1 MPTCSVDWGLQFDPQ
16 FAERLIAMLAAFILI
31 ASLLVL
37 ATERRRVHLRLY
49 AAQSLFLAAI
59 AFSVAFFDCERH
71 IFLAAGLILFLK
83 VIIIPLLLERI
94 IQRLKP
100 QRPVKP
106 AINVPSSLLIA
117 AGLVLVADYLTRN
130 ILAAGHEF
138 ELARSVLT
146 VSLAVVLMGLL
157 TMITRKKALSQ
168 VIGFLTMENGLFL
181 AGIVI
186 TAGMPMI
193 VELGIF
199 FDVLVA
205 VFIMGVFLFRISET
219 FDTISV
225 EELTRL
231 KH

>member
-1 MPTCSVDWGLQFDPQ
+1 MHFDPQ
-16 FAERLIAMLAAFILI
+16 FVERLIATLAVFILI

-37 ATERRRVHLRLY
+37 ATERRRVHVRLY
-49 AAQSLFLAAI
+49 AVQSLFLAAI
-59 AFSVAFFDCERH
+59 AFSVAFFNCERH
-71 IFLAAGLILFLK
+71 IFIAAGLTLLLK
-83 VIIIPLLLERI
+83 VIAMPLLPERI
-94 IQRLKP
+94 IHRLNP
-100 QRPVKP
+100 QRPIKL

-117 AGLVLVADYLTRN
+117 AGLVFVADYLTRN
-130 ILAAGHEF
+130 ILATGQ
-138 ELARSVLT
+138 ELALARNVLT
-146 VSLAVVLMGLL
+146 ISLAVVLMGLL

-193 VELGIF
+193 VELGVF

-225 EELTRL
+225 DELTRL